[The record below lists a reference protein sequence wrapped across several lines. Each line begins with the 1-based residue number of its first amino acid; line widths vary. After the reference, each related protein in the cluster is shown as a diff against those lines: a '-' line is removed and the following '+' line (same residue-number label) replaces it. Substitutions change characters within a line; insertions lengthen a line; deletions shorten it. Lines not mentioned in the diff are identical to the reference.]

1 MPGTRQLRVERR
13 PRRADKTSGSGSR
26 SKGRASHQQSRM
38 PSTRFLKGSG
48 GQTGAMRPPALGWGR
63 ACRTSRN
70 SFHRS
75 KPGSP
80 PWLRRGPPR
89 HRRSKI
95 RSPSRRQ
102 LNRSFAARAQQ
113 LIQNQENAYQQQV
126 AGVTLNSDLQH
137 LADIINDTSGTYSQA
152 DKVAAYTKEYDTF
165 AGSDLATHS
174 SPANAD
180 QRVQHVKFDT
190 VIADSEI
197 GQAVIDGKQK
207 YAALQQ
213 SQTWYDPNWETKFYA
228 SLSGLQ
234 KQLPEFVVYGPD
246 AAFRSQIKD
255 EITLSSS
262 AQSLFRG
269 TATTAQEATAEQ
281 EAAQITAQ
289 LPQAYKAA
297 LDNTTLSPELQRLVT
312 IINNVGGQYSAQDQ
326 VNAYTEATNTLGNLP
341 KTPQQIGEDPFG
353 IIGGVSFAAN
363 LHYEKFSQM
372 IQGSAVVAA
381 ENDGIQKAHDAVAAR
396 RGFFDTS
403 SPAQIFSTLTPME
416 QLLPRFKDLDTAF
429 SKLLQEGA
437 AKTMAIR
444 NEAPSLFTQQQSAA
458 ALEAE
463 ILFSAVPQNSD
474 TARSNSASTTRGL
487 SIIA

>member
-1 MPGTRQLRVERR
+1 MV
-13 PRRADKTSGSGSR
+13 
-26 SKGRASHQQSRM
+26 
-38 PSTRFLKGSG
+38 STVA
-48 GQTGAMRPPALGWGR
+48 QTPV
-63 ACRTSRN
+63 
-70 SFHRS
+70 
-75 KPGSP
+75 
-80 PWLRRGPPR
+80 
-89 HRRSKI
+89 
-95 RSPSRRQ
+95 
-102 LNRSFAARAQQ
+102 AAYQQ
-113 LIQNQENAYQQQV
+113 LIQNQENAYERTI

-152 DKVAAYTKEYDTF
+152 DKVTAYTKEYDSF
-165 AGSDLATHS
+165 GGSDLATHS

-197 GQAVIDGKQK
+197 GQAVIDGKKK
-207 YAALQQ
+207 YVALQQ
-213 SQTWYDPNWETKFYA
+213 SQTWYDPNWESKFYA
-228 SLSGLQ
+228 SLSDFQ
-234 KQLPEFVVYGPD
+234 KQLPDFVLYGPD

-281 EAAQITAQ
+281 EATQITAQ

-297 LDNTTLSPELQRLVT
+297 LDSTTLSPELQRLVT

-326 VNAYTEATNTLGNLP
+326 VNAYTEATNRLENLP

-381 ENDGIQKAHDAVAAR
+381 ED
-396 RGFFDTS
+396 
-403 SPAQIFSTLTPME
+403 
-416 QLLPRFKDLDTAF
+416 
-429 SKLLQEGA
+429 
-437 AKTMAIR
+437 
-444 NEAPSLFTQQQSAA
+444 AA
-458 ALEAE
+458 ASSAIQGPQHAVLEAASGGSCE
-463 ILFSAVPQNSD
+463 DYGDPQRGAEPLHPTAERRRIGGRNPLQCSTAEHGHCSVEFGFDDARVVDYRLTTVLQIGVPR
-474 TARSNSASTTRGL
+474 THT
-487 SIIA
+487 

>member
-1 MPGTRQLRVERR
+1 LWATLSDVQKQLPQVQTWR
-13 PRRADKTSGSGSR
+13 PAEASSGAASSSPIQDPVTISATAQSLFR
-26 SKGRASHQQSRM
+26 GRAQ
-38 PSTRFLKGSG
+38 K
-48 GQTGAMRPPALGWGR
+48 
-63 ACRTSRN
+63 
-70 SFHRS
+70 
-75 KPGSP
+75 
-80 PWLRRGPPR
+80 
-89 HRRSKI
+89 
-95 RSPSRRQ
+95 
-102 LNRSFAARAQQ
+102 
-113 LIQNQENAYQQQV
+113 LIQNQENAYERTI

-190 VIADSEI
+190 VIADSEV
-197 GQAVIDGKQK
+197 GQAVIDGKKK
-207 YAALQQ
+207 YVALQQ

-228 SLSGLQ
+228 SLSDLQ
-234 KQLPEFVVYGPD
+234 KQLPDFVLYGPD

-281 EAAQITAQ
+281 EAAQTTAQ

-297 LDNTTLSPELQRLVT
+297 LDSTTLSPELQRLVT

-326 VNAYTEATNTLGNLP
+326 VNAYTEATNTLENLP

-381 ENDGIQKAHDAVAAR
+381 ENDGIQKVRDAQAA
-396 RGFFDTS
+396 GGDFLDTS
-403 SPAQIFSTLTPME
+403 SREKFFSTLTPMQ
-416 QLLPRFKDLDTAF
+416 QLLPRFKDLNTPF
-429 SKLLQEGA
+429 LKLLQEGA

-474 TARSNSASTTRGL
+474 TARSIRLPRRAGC
-487 SIIA
+487 